1 MTEVRAN
8 LRGLHGI
15 LQGGRGAMDHTPD
28 VAASALRRYAAGT
41 DERHRTADG
50 DAPTLDA
57 RGIRSPH
64 RGRRVP
70 ERRTTGAARR
80 IPGRSRT
87 TGRAARRVHPPCRRR
102 VTPRARRWL
111 ADRLATPHRARSRIR
126 ARAGRQ
132 RVRVRSGCLPGGHP
146 SAPLLVVEVAD
157 TSYRIDHEFKTS
169 LYARAGVPEC
179 WIIDIS
185 RAIVEVH
192 RAPGPS
198 EAARYRWR
206 YASLEAL
213 QPPATITPL
222 LAPTTA
228 ITVADLLP

>member
-1 MTEVRAN
+1 MLQAPMKGTAPPTETLRRWTREEYDRLIEVGAFRNGERLELLDGFLVVREP
-8 LRGLHGI
+8 
-15 LQGGRGAMDHTPD
+15 QGARH
-28 VAASALRRYAAGT
+28 AASIRRVVAALRRALGDGWQIDSQLPIALDPASEPEPDVSVSAYDPAAY
-41 DERHRTADG
+41 R
-50 DAPTLDA
+50 
-57 RGIRSPH
+57 
-64 RGRRVP
+64 
-70 ERRTTGAARR
+70 
-80 IPGRSRT
+80 
-87 TGRAARRVHPPCRRR
+87 
-102 VTPRARRWL
+102 
-111 ADRLATPHRARSRIR
+111 
-126 ARAGRQ
+126 
-132 RVRVRSGCLPGGHP
+132 GGHP